1 MDVAPPKV
9 STPGSIVS
17 NSPAWTQYETNADVI
32 HPFLGRLQTRVR
44 DQFTDLFINTDTPT
58 VEDIQAIALVAAY
71 SENAFVLVAMAL
83 RFAIQLGL
91 PHVVDQLIAKS
102 HARSGIVTADEQE
115 LYRLSRVWLGI
126 CNLELL

>member
-1 MDVAPPKV
+1 
-9 STPGSIVS
+9 
-17 NSPAWTQYETNADVI
+17 
-32 HPFLGRLQTRVR
+32 
-44 DQFTDLFINTDTPT
+44 
-58 VEDIQAIALVAAY
+58 
-71 SENAFVLVAMAL
+71 MAL

-102 HARSGIVTADEQE
+102 HARSGIVTAHEQE